1 MMKQTSGK
9 WQRVPVPISAT
20 GGNSWERQINAIW
33 KVQTGKKCF
42 WYSSETFSQRTL
54 VKCGIIL

>member
-33 KVQTGKKCF
+33 KVQTGKKVF
-42 WYSSETFSQRTL
+42 L
-54 VKCGIIL
+54 VQ

>member
-33 KVQTGKKCF
+33 KAQTGKKSVF
-42 WYSSETFSQRTL
+42 GTAAKLSLKGLW
-54 VKCGIIL
+54 

>member
-33 KVQTGKKCF
+33 KAQTGKKVF
-42 WYSSETFSQRTL
+42 LVQQRNFLSKTL